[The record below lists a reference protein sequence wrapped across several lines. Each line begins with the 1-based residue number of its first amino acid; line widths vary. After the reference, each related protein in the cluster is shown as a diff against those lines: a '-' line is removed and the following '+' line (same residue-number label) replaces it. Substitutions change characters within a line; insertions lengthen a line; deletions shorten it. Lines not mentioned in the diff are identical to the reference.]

1 MKPMRRIAGI
11 DEAGRGP
18 VIGPMVVAGV
28 LVREELLGELL
39 ALGVRDSKK
48 LSPKKREHLVGDI
61 LRLADLQHIET
72 IRADQIDQRRRVESL
87 NRIEA
92 TAMAKILNVL
102 RPDIAQ
108 VGSVDVVCERFRSMI
123 LSEVADPV
131 KIDSVHHAE
140 DRFPA
145 VAAASIIAKV
155 TRDSSVASLR
165 REYGDFGSGY
175 PSDAKTRSFIR
186 EWYAKEG
193 SLPPIV
199 RKSWKTTLSLVGFQM
214 ELPFSTRP
222 LR

>member
-1 MKPMRRIAGI
+1 MKPMWRIAGI

-39 ALGVRDSKK
+39 ALGVKDSKK
-48 LSPKKREHLVGDI
+48 LSPKKRESLVGDI
-61 LRLADLQHIET
+61 LKVIDLQHVET
-72 IRADQIDQRRRVESL
+72 IQADQIDERRKGESL
-87 NRIEA
+87 NWIEA

-108 VGSVDVVCERFRSMI
+108 VGSVDVVCERFSSMI
-123 LSEVADPV
+123 LSEMAAPV
-131 KIDSVHHAE
+131 KIDSIHHAE

-155 TRDSSVASLR
+155 TRDSLVTLLR
-165 REYGDFGSGY
+165 MEYGDFGSGY
-175 PSDAKTRSFIR
+175 PSDAKTRSFIK

-199 RKSWKTTLSLVGFQM
+199 RKSWKTAHSLVDLQR
-214 ELPFSTRP
+214 ELSFSTRP
-222 LR
+222 FR

>member
-1 MKPMRRIAGI
+1 MNLMRRIAGI

-39 ALGVRDSKK
+39 TLGVKDSKK
-48 LSPKKREHLVGDI
+48 LSPKRRERLAGGI
-61 LRLADLQHIET
+61 LRLVDLQHVET
-72 IRADQIDQRRRVESL
+72 IRADQIDLRRRGESL
-87 NRIEA
+87 NMIEA
-92 TAMAKILNVL
+92 AAMAKILNVL

-123 LSEVADPV
+123 LSEMADPV

-155 TRDSSVASLR
+155 TRDSMVASLR

-199 RKSWKTTLSLVGFQM
+199 RKSWKTTQLLVGAQM
-214 ELPFSTRP
+214 ELPLPTRP

>member
-1 MKPMRRIAGI
+1 MRLIAGV

-28 LVREELLGELL
+28 LVREEMLGELL
-39 ALGVRDSKK
+39 AIGVKDSKK
-48 LSPKKREHLVGDI
+48 LSPRKRGRLVGEI
-61 LRLADLQHIET
+61 LRIVECHHVELVPAH
-72 IRADQIDQRRRVESL
+72 QIDEMRRECNL
-87 NRIEA
+87 NKIEA
-92 TAMAKILNVL
+92 AAMAKILDTL

-123 LSEVADPV
+123 LSEMSLPV
-131 KIDSVHHAE
+131 EIDSIHHAE

-155 TRDSSVASLR
+155 TRDDAVASLK

-175 PSDAKTRSFIR
+175 PSDMKTRSFIKG
-186 EWYAKEG
+186 WYEREG

-199 RKSWKTTLSLVGFQM
+199 RKSWKTTESLTGVQR
-214 ELPFSTRP
+214 ELFSSR
-222 LR
+222 RAFG